1 MVRLNPN
8 VRKHYLKTH
17 PEFYQA
23 VKKRKKKFEMRFNDR
38 DYQVGEILILQE
50 FDPISDSYTGS
61 LDITALVTYAL
72 TQKPFVPDGYI
83 CMSINVLDG

>member
-17 PEFYQA
+17 PEFFQD
-23 VKKRKKKFEMRFNDR
+23 VKKRKKKFEIRFNDR
-38 DYQVGEILILQE
+38 DYQTGEILILQE
-50 FDPISDSYTGS
+50 FDPKTDDYTGAS
-61 LDITALVTYAL
+61 DITVLVTYSL
-72 TQKPFVPDGYI
+72 SGSPFLPDGYI